1 MNYRLEHIAIWCKD
15 LDKAAQFYCNL
26 FKGEATETRKGSAG
40 YRFCFVKIDGATPI
54 QLMESKDKEGV
65 HHYGFVTDNVE
76 QAMKSYGEKGA
87 VILRE
92 NRDQAGKLTT
102 VFLRDPNGM
111 EIEIRVP
118 R

>member
-1 MNYRLEHIAIWCKD
+1 MSYRLEHIAICCKD
-15 LDKAAQFYCNL
+15 LDGAAEFYGKL
-26 FKGEATETRKGSAG
+26 FNGVPTEIRKGAAG

-65 HHYGFVTDNVE
+65 HHYGFVTDDID
-76 QAMKSYGEKGA
+76 QAVKSYAKEGV

-102 VFLRDPNGM
+102 VFLQDPAGM